1 MLFKLMTLCETMWSR
16 YLESMAPKGV
26 EEEEPVD
33 ESIDRKIRAYSD
45 ADNQMCVHIVGL
57 WAVGCGLWAV
67 RVFFLIWVCVRQ
79 HVSCS
84 AAAPFSIWPPF
95 CIVHETTH
103 GCSSCVHYVT
113 AFLILWLFRAP
124 ILIAWYQICILQKE
138 ILTIPSA

>member
-67 RVFFLIWVCVRQ
+67 GCACFFLNLGVCASARELL
-79 HVSCS
+79 SCG
-84 AAAPFSIWPPF
+84 ALLHLA
-95 CIVHETTH
+95 
-103 GCSSCVHYVT
+103 
-113 AFLILWLFRAP
+113 AFLYCA
-124 ILIAWYQICILQKE
+124 
-138 ILTIPSA
+138 